1 MRTVR
6 RLSPLLLV
14 TAFAG
19 SLAAGDASW
28 TLRPSAS
35 ARVGYDD
42 NVFLQDGGTPAPGVT
57 GAVPAKAGSWFTRV
71 SAGIDASW
79 KPSDAFQLD
88 AAYSPELF
96 AYEAFSDENHAD
108 QKFDLGLRGREGA
121 WSYQFKSN
129 ALFVDGDDTGPIYGY
144 VGGGPAIGGA
154 PVRSR
159 RDQLNT
165 KASGW
170 LRRDFDGVFV
180 RTAGEFVS
188 NDYRTRLISTAV
200 VPGYS
205 NYVDRSEWNAGA
217 DVGRDIAK
225 NLSLFV
231 GVRAGEQ
238 HQDNLLGVPL
248 NYSNQL
254 TRLLIGIEGKP
265 RADLTLRLL
274 GGPDYRRYGR
284 DVAAGFDRSR
294 ATRYIEASASWNATK
309 SDTLTLSG
317 KDYLWLSAS
326 GRCAYQHTIA
336 NLQWKH
342 TFDADWSASVA
353 AETQC
358 GDSRDYSAPATSR
371 LDWIHAGT
379 LTVTRNLGAATK
391 LDLEIVREL
400 GESAVDAKPGRE
412 YTHWMASAGV
422 RHVF

>member
-6 RLSPLLLV
+6 RLPTLLV
-14 TAFAG
+14 FAVLAG
-19 SLAAGDASW
+19 PLAADDASW

-42 NVFLQDGGTPAPGVT
+42 NVFLQDGGAPAPGVT
-57 GAVPAKAGSWFTRV
+57 GAVPARAGSWFTRV

-79 KPSDAFQLD
+79 KPSAAFQLD
-88 AAYSPELF
+88 ASYSPELV

-108 QKFDLGLRGREGA
+108 QKIDLGLRGRTGA
-121 WSYQFKSN
+121 WSHQFKAN
-129 ALFVDGDDTGPIYGY
+129 AVFVDGEDESPIYGY

-180 RTAGEFVS
+180 RATGDFVS
-188 NDYRTRLISTAV
+188 NDYGTRHVNTAA

-205 NYVDRSEWNAGA
+205 NYVDRSEWTVGA
-217 DVGRDIAK
+217 DVGRDVAK
-225 NLSLFV
+225 NLSLFAGARV
-231 GVRAGEQ
+231 GEQ
-238 HQDNLLGVPL
+238 HQDNLLGVAH

-254 TRLLIGIEGKP
+254 TRLLVGIEGKP

-274 GGPDYRRYGR
+274 GGPDHRRYGR
-284 DVAAGFDRSR
+284 EVAAGFDRSR
-294 ATRYIEASASWNATK
+294 ATRYIEASATWNATK
-309 SDTLTLSG
+309 ADTITLAG

-326 GRCAYQHTIA
+326 GRCAYQHTTA
-336 NLQWKH
+336 GLQWKH
-342 TFDADWSASVA
+342 VFDADWSASLA
-353 AETQC
+353 AETQA
-358 GDSRDYSAPATSR
+358 GDSRDYSAAATNR

-379 LTVTRNLGAATK
+379 LTVTRSLGADTK
-391 LDLEIVREL
+391 LDLEVVHER
-400 GESAVDAKPGRE
+400 GESAIDAKPGRD
-412 YTHWMASAGV
+412 YTHWLVSAGV